1 MILILSTL
9 GIGGCSQERLTAAY
23 STNSSRVRLLL
34 PSIALV
40 AAAARAT
47 LTARHSA
54 LDGFGQDVGLH
65 GGVPLVQHHHTRIH
79 HLTFAISAALLV
91 Q

>member
-1 MILILSTL
+1 MILSLCTL
-9 GIGGCSQERLTAAY
+9 GIGGCPQERLTTAY
-23 STNSSRVRLLL
+23 SASRGRVRLLL

-40 AAAARAT
+40 SAAVAARAT

-54 LDGFGQDVGLH
+54 LDGFGQDVGLR

-79 HLTFAISAALLV
+79 HLTL
-91 Q
+91 